1 MRPCPLALGPNNPF
15 WLLILLFM
23 LRPLGLTMGGD
34 WDGRRLTRL
43 RFREGLSDL
52 RLLLELLELSKYP
65 PAAPEGFP
73 EPPLPFPPLLL
84 LLLLAPPP

>member
-1 MRPCPLALGPNNPF
+1 
-15 WLLILLFM
+15 
-23 LRPLGLTMGGD
+23 MGGD